1 MARGRLRHVTLTA
14 AAPAPR
20 FVACEQLGRRPST
33 GLVLAINE
41 GERLPACS
49 AMTLAKLFRTGGGNH
64 ASLYSRNPCRCGGG
78 LFQRALRRCIGA
90 DCDNSKRRSSF
101 CRTFDPCHFNCH
113 ELHDVLQF
121 AVRELSNQ
129 VLHSKR
135 AGAAPKHPSAGVGGG
150 RFAHFQFRP
159 KHYV

>member
-1 MARGRLRHVTLTA
+1 MARGRLRHVRLTA

-49 AMTLAKLFRTGGGNH
+49 AMTLAKLFRTGGGNR

-129 VLHSKR
+129 VLHSER
-135 AGAAPKHPSAGVGGG
+135 AGTAPKHQSAGVGGG

>member
-1 MARGRLRHVTLTA
+1 LAATPRLVSG
-14 AAPAPR
+14 
-20 FVACEQLGRRPST
+20 EQLARRPPSR
-33 GLVLAINE
+33 LILAIDE
-41 GERLPACS
+41 GERLPVLVRKRCS
-49 AMTLAKLFRTGGGNH
+49 AMMLAKLFRTGGGNH

-113 ELHDVLQF
+113 ELHDVLQL
-121 AVRELSNQ
+121 AGGELSNQ

>member
-1 MARGRLRHVTLTA
+1 MILSDG
-14 AAPAPR
+14 
-20 FVACEQLGRRPST
+20 FQ
-33 GLVLAINE
+33 
-41 GERLPACS
+41 
-49 AMTLAKLFRTGGGNH
+49 TGGGNH
-64 ASLYSRNPCRCGGG
+64 ASPYSRNLCRCGRD
-78 LFQRALRRCIGA
+78 LFQRARHCIGA
-90 DCDNSKRRSSF
+90 DSNNSKRRSSF
-101 CRTFDPCHFNCH
+101 SRTFDPRHFNCH

-121 AVRELSNQ
+121 AGGELSNQ

>member
-20 FVACEQLGRRPST
+20 FVAFEQLGRRPPT
-33 GLVLAINE
+33 GLVLAIDE

-113 ELHDVLQF
+113 ELHDVLQL
-121 AVRELSNQ
+121 AGGELSNQ